1 VSAALERGF
10 TNHIM
15 HEVALQHGIG
25 LFLGGALKV
34 LLQRWQMDLSM
45 GSISGIYL
53 EPGPNNDRGLTN

>member
-1 VSAALERGF
+1 
-10 TNHIM
+10 M